1 MHTSALVCFALA
13 LTAHAIP
20 LTRPISN
27 STVQRRSSDYTVV
40 NVGGDPNPPRPPAQ
54 ETVIETVT
62 APGAPQQTV
71 TVTQTS
77 SLTSSSTALWEAS
90 AYGGSSSVIPSPT
103 PTPSSIAVPAPGP
116 GEETIPH
123 GFTAM
128 DRLARALGKT
138 IDTHLKARDMK
149 PTAQLSPGLNG
160 TAQAAHF
167 PRGFNTTESGSKM
180 LKNRS
185 LNGTSLVA

>member
-1 MHTSALVCFALA
+1 
-13 LTAHAIP
+13 
-20 LTRPISN
+20 
-27 STVQRRSSDYTVV
+27 
-40 NVGGDPNPPRPPAQ
+40 
-54 ETVIETVT
+54 
-62 APGAPQQTV
+62 
-71 TVTQTS
+71 
-77 SLTSSSTALWEAS
+77 
-90 AYGGSSSVIPSPT
+90 
-103 PTPSSIAVPAPGP
+103 
-116 GEETIPH
+116 
-123 GFTAM
+123 M